1 MQDAFFKTDISYLFS
16 GKRVYIYNLIS
27 MKKSNFT
34 GKDLIENVFNDYGE
48 EDKSVIADIINYGA
62 ESSESEENE
71 KKYFY
76 DCVRNVYINYLN
88 EKLKSLSDEYT
99 AEIDNLKR
107 KEISEKMKE
116 ISLKLKNKNLEE
128 L

>member
-1 MQDAFFKTDISYLFS
+1 ME
-16 GKRVYIYNLIS
+16 
-27 MKKSNFT
+27 FT
-34 GKDLIENVFNDYGE
+34 IKGFWF
-48 EDKSVIADIINYGA
+48 
-62 ESSESEENE
+62 NE

-76 DCVRNVYINYLN
+76 DCVRNIYTNYLN

-107 KEISEKMKE
+107 KEISEKMKS

-128 L
+128 LWIEKRELI